1 MGSSPM
7 SGYSRASAKLANSC
21 ALALALALA
30 GCNYGFSGGG
40 GFPAHVR
47 TVFIA
52 PIGNETIQFDIEQL
66 IFRALAE
73 RLPRSL
79 GLRLAGEQAAHAIV
93 RGTVV
98 RYENAAQNYRPGGE
112 TGTVD
117 VLQHQVQVTMSLQ
130 IVDVRD
136 NVILYEA
143 QGITGRGEYRPDE
156 QSEDIA
162 RRKAID
168 FLIQQI
174 IDGAQS
180 QW

>member
-1 MGSSPM
+1 M
-7 SGYSRASAKLANSC
+7 SGYCRASARLATVC
-21 ALALALALA
+21 ALALTIAA
-30 GCNYGFSGGG
+30 CKYGFTGGG
-40 GFPAHVR
+40 GFPSHIR

-52 PIGNETIQFDIEQL
+52 PLGNETVQFDIEQL
-66 IFRALAE
+66 IFRALTE

-79 GLRLAGEQAAHAIV
+79 GLRLAGEGVAHAIL

-98 RYENAAQNYRPGGE
+98 RYENAAQNYRPGSNL
-112 TGTVD
+112 GTVD

-130 IVDVRD
+130 IVDVKD

-143 QGITGRGEYRPDE
+143 QGITGRGEYRPDT
-156 QSEDIA
+156 QSEDVA
-162 RRKAID
+162 RRKAIEL
-168 FLIQQI
+168 LIQQI

>member
-1 MGSSPM
+1 MDSNPM
-7 SGYSRASAKLANSC
+7 SGYFRASARLASLC
-21 ALALALALA
+21 AFALTLA

-40 GFPAHVR
+40 GFPSHVR

-52 PIGNETIQFDIEQL
+52 PLGNETVQFDIEHQIL
-66 IFRALAE
+66 RALTE

-79 GLRLAGEQAAHAIV
+79 GLRLAGEQNAHAIV

-98 RYENAAQNYRPGGE
+98 RYENAAQNYRPGSE

-117 VLQHQVQVTMSLQ
+117 VLQHQVQVTMTLQ
-130 IVDVRD
+130 IIDVRQ

-143 QGITGRGEYRPDE
+143 QGITGRGEYRPDT
-156 QSEDIA
+156 QSEDVA
-162 RRKAID
+162 RRKAIE

>member
-1 MGSSPM
+1 M
-7 SGYSRASAKLANSC
+7 SGSFRASARLAARS
-21 ALALALALA
+21 ALSGALVLAA
-30 GCNYGFSGGG
+30 CNYGFSGGG
-40 GFPAHVR
+40 GFPSHIR

-52 PIGNETIQFDIEQL
+52 PIGNETVQFDIEQA
-66 IFRALAE
+66 IFRALTE

-117 VLQHQVQVTMSLQ
+117 VLQHQVQITMSLQ
-130 IVDVRD
+130 IIDVRD

-143 QGITGRGEYRPDE
+143 QGITGRGEYRPDT

-162 RRKAID
+162 RRKAIE

>member
-1 MGSSPM
+1 M
-7 SGYSRASAKLANSC
+7 SGYFRVSARLATLC
-21 ALALALALA
+21 AVLIALPLAA
-30 GCNYGFSGGG
+30 CNYGFSGGG
-40 GFPAHVR
+40 GFPSHIR

-52 PIGNETIQFDIEQL
+52 PLGNETVQFDVEQQ

-79 GLRLAGEQAAHAIV
+79 GLRLAGESAAHAIV

-98 RYENAAQNYRPGGE
+98 RYENAAQNYRPGGDI
-112 TGTVD
+112 GTVE
-117 VLQHQVQVTMSLQ
+117 VLQHQVQITMSLQ
-130 IVDVRD
+130 IIDVRD

-143 QGITGRGEYRPDE
+143 QGITGRGEYRPDT
-156 QSEDIA
+156 QLEDIA
-162 RRKAID
+162 RRKAIE